1 MPEQKVM
8 QLRQMGQE
16 LLQQRY
22 TAPGRLLAKFL
33 GKLGSFR
40 TACPKVLTLARGMMR
55 CLQHLPTE
63 WRIGKDE
70 KSGDNCEFQWRDYS
84 GTVCLSELAVAEL
97 RLWLACVWKLRATVL
112 SSNIEVVTFTD
123 ACEKE
128 GYGTVNTRPTSM
140 GKHRAWEVQEVVG
153 GAWEG
158 RVEKHTCCFELR
170 SIAGVCEQRAEERTG
185 KRVYV
190 CTDNVGAAFVM
201 GKDCMRSAELHALAL
216 RVCGMTLQFDIALS
230 AQNLAGDGIIVA
242 GADGLSRMEDDLTA
256 C

>member
-1 MPEQKVM
+1 
-8 QLRQMGQE
+8 
-16 LLQQRY
+16 
-22 TAPGRLLAKFL
+22 
-33 GKLGSFR
+33 
-40 TACPKVLTLARGMMR
+40 
-55 CLQHLPTE
+55 
-63 WRIGKDE
+63 
-70 KSGDNCEFQWRDYS
+70 
-84 GTVCLSELAVAEL
+84 
-97 RLWLACVWKLRATVL
+97 
-112 SSNIEVVTFTD
+112 
-123 ACEKE
+123 
-128 GYGTVNTRPTSM
+128 M